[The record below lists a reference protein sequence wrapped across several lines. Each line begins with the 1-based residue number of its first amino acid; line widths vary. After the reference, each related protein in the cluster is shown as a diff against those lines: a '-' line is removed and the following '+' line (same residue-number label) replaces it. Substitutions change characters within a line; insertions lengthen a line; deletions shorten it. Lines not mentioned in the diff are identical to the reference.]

1 MKAEYVYEAVVRMLK
16 LYTTMVGQESTYDQ
30 IIDRPYE
37 WKNSTIFPFYALAAT
52 SIIECRE
59 EMNRSDIG
67 NKRFSALKR
76 FCKECQQQMH
86 ISMSEGFFRNDDYFC
101 LCDSHKFVRILEDVP
116 GLPHLDETK
125 TKALDLSK
133 MLPNESKLL
142 EISRID
148 YSAIK
153 EATIRAKAL
162 MKTER
167 KQPGLYCYQLSNAC
181 CINVFSLQTFM
192 EILPDANWYL
202 VTGAKHE
209 PLYMRTPDC
218 EDGFILPVAYGAE
231 IINKGTECEKENGER
246 GTTNAN

>member
-1 MKAEYVYEAVVRMLK
+1 MRAEYVYEAVIRMLK

-59 EMNRSDIG
+59 EMNRRDIG

-76 FCKECQQQMH
+76 FCKECQQQMNRS
-86 ISMSEGFFRNDDYFC
+86 ISEGFFRNDDYFC

-133 MLPNESKLL
+133 MIPNESKLV
-142 EISRID
+142 EIPCID

-162 MKTER
+162 IKTER
-167 KQPGLYCYQLSNAC
+167 KQADLYCYQLSNAC
-181 CINVFSLQTFM
+181 CINVFSLQTFL
-192 EILPDANWYL
+192 EILPDAKWYL
-202 VTGAKHE
+202 VTGSKYE
-209 PLYMRTPDC
+209 SLYMRTPEG
-218 EDGFILPVAYGAE
+218 EDGFILPVTHGAE
-231 IINKGTECEKENGER
+231 IINK
-246 GTTNAN
+246 TTKRE